1 MLIGVDV
8 HESVKYVEL
17 PLYWGVLPSA
27 CHAVH
32 AIENWRLMMR
42 RCQLRSAW

>member
-17 PLYWGVLPSA
+17 SLYWGTFPSA
-27 CHAVH
+27 CHASH
-32 AIENWRLMMR
+32 AIEKALSTA
-42 RCQLRSAW
+42 QGE